1 MTSILEKSSLDQEIL
16 SEISH
21 TFFLLRLLK
30 PFFFSFLKLKKK
42 KVGGGGGGGNLY
54 VNHIIIYIYAQAH
67 FGNMFKSESFIELK
81 SLMFWAF
88 MSQVLPFLGV
98 E

>member
-1 MTSILEKSSLDQEIL
+1 M
-16 SEISH
+16 
-21 TFFLLRLLK
+21 
-30 PFFFSFLKLKKK
+30 
-42 KVGGGGGGGNLY
+42 GGGNLY
-54 VNHIIIYIYAQAH
+54 VNHIIIYIHAQAQ
-67 FGNMFKSESFIELK
+67 FDNMFKSKSFTELK

>member
-1 MTSILEKSSLDQEIL
+1 M
-16 SEISH
+16 
-21 TFFLLRLLK
+21 
-30 PFFFSFLKLKKK
+30 KKK
-42 KVGGGGGGGNLY
+42 KGGGNLY
-54 VNHIIIYIYAQAH
+54 VNHIIIYIHAQAQ
-67 FGNMFKSESFIELK
+67 FDNMFKSESFIELK